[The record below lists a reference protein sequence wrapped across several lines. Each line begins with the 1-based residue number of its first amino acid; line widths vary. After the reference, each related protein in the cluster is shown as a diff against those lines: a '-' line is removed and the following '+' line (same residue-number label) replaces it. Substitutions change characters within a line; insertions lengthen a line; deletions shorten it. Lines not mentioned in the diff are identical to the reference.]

1 MIGIMSPDEL
11 AARLTRAT
19 RASPDEDGMILV
31 PPELITETVE
41 MLSELLDGMLM
52 ILPDDIELY
61 RMLRKAGRKDAEK
74 AAALAAHFLPARERL
89 TDMRDNLPSDPAY

>member
-1 MIGIMSPDEL
+1 MNVEL

-31 PPELITETVE
+31 PPELITDTVD
-41 MLSELLDGMLM
+41 MLSELLDELLM
-52 ILPDDIELY
+52 ILPDDLDLY
-61 RMLRKAGRKDAEK
+61 RMLRRAGRKDAEK

-89 TDMRDNLPSDPAY
+89 TELRDNLPSEPVY